1 MTGMAIGECARRLAA
16 GLALVLAAGAAGDA
30 RATASAWE
38 GPEFA
43 QVRLISA
50 QSAVDAGGAAV
61 LGLHVRLAPGWKI
74 YWRSPG
80 DAGFP
85 PRIDWTGSTNL
96 AEAEIAWPAPRRM
109 LEIGDLYSHGYM
121 DEVVLPLTVRATE
134 PGRPLGLRAVIDYV
148 ACEEICVPLKATAAL
163 DLPAGPAAPT
173 AFGNLIAK
181 FMARVPGPPA
191 PGDPVIEAAEVAGE
205 GADRL
210 LRVVARSATP
220 FGAPELFVEGPDSMY
235 FAPPEVELRAGG
247 KTAVF
252 LLAAPQIRGD
262 AALEGVALTITL
274 VDGESAIEQTLAAV
288 PGAAEAPRLGAL
300 AVILAMA
307 FAGGL
312 ILNLMPCVLPV
323 LSIKLMGA
331 IGLGGAARRRV
342 VTRFLAAAA
351 GIVASFLALAA
362 LAAALKAGGLAVGWG
377 IQFQEPLFLVALVV
391 VLSLFA
397 CNMWGW
403 FEIRLPSWLGGL
415 DGDGGGST
423 DSVAGHFGS
432 GAFATLLATPCS
444 APFLGTAVA
453 FALARGLPEIFA
465 VFAALGL
472 GMAAPYLAVAAFPG
486 VATRLPRPG
495 PWMATLRRVLGLLLA
510 ATAVWLLTV
519 LAAQTGAWSALA
531 VGVLMI
537 AAAGVLKLTA
547 GDARRRFGTVGALAV
562 VLVLAFAAPGQ
573 IGRAGPAAPTAPTDS
588 IWQPFDRA
596 AIPALIAAGKTV
608 FVDVTADWCVTCQF
622 NKTTVLNRGEVA
634 RRLAGGPVVAMRAD
648 WTLPDA
654 GIAVYLESSGR
665 FGIPFNAVYGPALP
679 RGLVLPEL
687 LTDDAVLAALDRAG
701 SAVAA
706 AK

>member
-1 MTGMAIGECARRLAA
+1 MTGMAIGDCARRLAA
-16 GLALVLAAGAAGDA
+16 GLALLLAAGAAGDA
-30 RATASAWE
+30 RATASAWD

-43 QVRLISA
+43 QVRLLSA
-50 QSAVDAGGAAV
+50 QSAVDASGAAV
-61 LGLHVRLAPGWKI
+61 LGLHVRLAPRWKI

-96 AEAEIAWPAPRRM
+96 AEAEISWPAPRRM
-109 LEIGDLYSHGYM
+109 REIGDLYSHGYK
-121 DEVVLPLTVRATE
+121 DEVVLPLTLRAAE

-205 GADRL
+205 GVDRL
-210 LRVVARSATP
+210 LRVVARSTTP

-252 LLAAPQIRGD
+252 LLAAPQGRGG
-262 AALEGVALTITL
+262 AALEDVALTITL

-323 LSIKLMGA
+323 LSIKLMGVV
-331 IGLGGAARRRV
+331 GLGGAARRRIV
-342 VTRFLAAAA
+342 KRFVAAAA
-351 GIVASFLALAA
+351 GIVVSFLALAA
-362 LAAALKAGGLAVGWG
+362 LAAGLKATGQAVGWG

-391 VLSLFA
+391 VLTLFA
-397 CNMWGW
+397 CNLWGW
-403 FEIRLPSWLGGL
+403 FEVRLPAWVGGLGGGGESS
-415 DGDGGGST
+415 DGI
-423 DSVAGHFGS
+423 AANFAS

-444 APFLGTAVA
+444 APFLGTAVG
-453 FALARGLPEIFA
+453 FALARGWAEIFA

-472 GMAAPYLAVAAFPG
+472 GMAAPFFAVAAFPG
-486 VATRLPRPG
+486 VATRMPRPG
-495 PWMATLRRVLGLLLA
+495 PWMVTLGRFLGLLLA

-519 LAAQTGAWSALA
+519 LAAQAGTAAALA
-531 VGVLMI
+531 VGALMAL
-537 AAAGVLKLTA
+537 AAAVLWRAGGGGRRRLVTTA
-547 GDARRRFGTVGALAV
+547 GLAV
-562 VLVLAFAAPGQ
+562 VVALAFAAPGQ
-573 IGRAGPAAPTAPTDS
+573 IGRAGPAAPTASADAL
-588 IWQPFDRA
+588 WQPFDRA
-596 AIPALIAAGKTV
+596 AIASLVASGKTV
-608 FVDVTADWCVTCQF
+608 FVDVTADWCITCRF
-622 NKTTVLNRGEVA
+622 NKTTVLERDEVA
-634 RRLAGGPVVAMRAD
+634 RRLAGAQVVAMRAD
-648 WTLPDA
+648 WTLPDDE
-654 GIAVYLESSGR
+654 IASYLESFGR

-679 RGLVLPEL
+679 RGLALPEI
-687 LTDDAVLAALDRAG
+687 LTTEAVLGTLDRAG
-701 SAVAA
+701 SALATA
-706 AK
+706 E